1 MLQVRSSIASDR
13 YRQPRVDSCIAS
25 GQNGCNL
32 FSCGPILA
40 AAPVQRDC
48 NLASMKPLLHD
59 FAMDYRGLFHA
70 QNQVINPMTTMR
82 LSKTEQ
88 VLRIFTDIQPGEGPK
103 ALLMFANIFLILCA
117 YYFIKPLREGWIA
130 ISDISGLSKMEVKA
144 YSSFA
149 QSVLLLFVVG
159 WYGRLA
165 GRWKRSVLITR
176 ATLFCISNMIIFWFL
191 QPGFFFERLPATG
204 IIFYLWVGMFGVFV
218 VAQFWT
224 FCADIYTDQSGR
236 RLLPMIAIGA
246 TSGAAAGSWI
256 VDLLVD
262 SGIVHTEAL
271 LLVAILP
278 LLASITLT
286 RYVDARYSSS
296 APDTGHKAVVPATA
310 TEQVGLGF
318 LISGARLV
326 LVSRFLLAAALVTLL
341 TNWVNTNGE
350 NLLFRVVQDAL
361 AVQANDQGIT
371 EPRAILEFTRS
382 GTTAFYGN
390 FFFWVNIIA
399 LLLQSLVASRLL
411 KYGGFAAIL
420 LILPVIAMVSYT
432 TMALLPILAIVKVMK
447 IAENATDYSINNTS
461 RHVLWLPVDS
471 LMKFRG
477 KPAIDTLYVRL
488 GDGLAALTILVGVQF
503 LSLATR
509 QFFIFNV
516 SLVVL
521 WLIFGIMLVRE
532 HHRASATGMLIR
544 AR

>member
-1 MLQVRSSIASDR
+1 
-13 YRQPRVDSCIAS
+13 
-25 GQNGCNL
+25 
-32 FSCGPILA
+32 
-40 AAPVQRDC
+40 
-48 NLASMKPLLHD
+48 
-59 FAMDYRGLFHA
+59 MDYRALFHG
-70 QNQVINPMTTMR
+70 QNKAINPMTGMR
-82 LSKTEQ
+82 LSKTERILQ
-88 VLRIFTDIQPGEGPK
+88 IFTEIRPGEGPK

-130 ISDISGLSKMEVKA
+130 VSDISGLSKMEVKA

-149 QSVLLLFVVG
+149 QSALLLLVVG

-165 GRWKRSVLITR
+165 GRLQRPVLITR
-176 ATLFCISNMIIFWFL
+176 ATLFCISNIIIFWFL
-191 QPGFFFERLPATG
+191 QPGFFFERLPASG

-224 FCADIYTDQSGR
+224 FCADIYTDESGR

-256 VDLLVD
+256 VDMLVN
-262 SGIVHTEAL
+262 SGIVPAEAL

-278 LLASITLT
+278 LLASIMLT
-286 RYVDARYSSS
+286 RFVDARHNSINRT
-296 APDTGHKAVVPATA
+296 PDDKPAMPPA
-310 TEQVGLGF
+310 KVAEEQGLGF
-318 LISGARLV
+318 LFSGARLV
-326 LVSRFLLAAALVTLL
+326 FISRFMLAAALVTLL

-350 NLLFRVVQDAL
+350 NLLFRVVQETL
-361 AVQANDQGIT
+361 AAQAIDQGVT
-371 EPRAILEFTRS
+371 EPGAILEFTRN

-411 KYGGFAAIL
+411 KFGGFAAIL
-420 LILPVIAMVSYT
+420 LILPVIALVSYT
-432 TMALLPILAIVKVMK
+432 TMALLPILAIVKMMK

-471 LMKFRG
+471 LTKFRG

-488 GDGLAALTILVGVQF
+488 GDGLAALTVLVGVQF

-521 WLIFGIMLVRE
+521 WLISGVMLVRE
-532 HHRASATGMLIR
+532 HRRASTAGMSMR
-544 AR
+544 AQ

>member
-1 MLQVRSSIASDR
+1 M
-13 YRQPRVDSCIAS
+13 
-25 GQNGCNL
+25 
-32 FSCGPILA
+32 
-40 AAPVQRDC
+40 
-48 NLASMKPLLHD
+48 
-59 FAMDYRGLFHA
+59 FHE
-70 QNQVINPMTTMR
+70 QNQAKNPMTGTR
-82 LSKTEQ
+82 LSKTERILQ
-88 VLRIFTDIQPGEGPK
+88 IFTEIRPGEGPK
-103 ALLMFANIFLILCA
+103 ALLMFTNIFLILCA

-165 GRWKRSVLITR
+165 GRWQRSVLITR

-191 QPGFFFERLPATG
+191 QPDFFFARLPATG

-224 FCADIYTDQSGR
+224 FCADIYTDEGGR
-236 RLLPMIAIGA
+236 RMLPMIAIGA

-256 VDLLVD
+256 VDLLVRYD
-262 SGIVHTEAL
+262 IVPADAL

-278 LLASITLT
+278 LLASIMLT
-286 RYVDARYSSS
+286 RFVDAHYSNSVT
-296 APDTGHKAVVPATA
+296 APVHKPVMPAAVV
-310 TEQVGLGF
+310 EERGLGF
-318 LISGARLV
+318 LLSGARLV
-326 LVSRFLLAAALVTLL
+326 LISRFLLAAAVVTLL

-350 NLLFRVVQDAL
+350 NLLFRVVQETL
-361 AVQANDQGIT
+361 AAQAVDQGVT
-371 EPRAILEFTRS
+371 EPRAILEFTRN

-399 LLLQSLVASRLL
+399 LLLQSLVASRML
-411 KYGGFAAIL
+411 KHGGFAAIL

-488 GDGLAALTILVGVQF
+488 GDGLAAFTVLVGVQF

-516 SLVVL
+516 SLVML
-521 WLIFGIMLVRE
+521 WLLFGIMLVRE
-532 HHRASATGMLIR
+532 HHKASAANMPNR